1 MDTDPSERVR
11 KPGARN
17 PAIGKG
23 YARNPAPPP
32 SNDAAMHVDSTSLT
46 ELGLVPDASGAWPLA
61 SWLDTTH
68 SSAAYTAL
76 KHLIAA
82 PLGDVEQIRARQA
95 LLVQLVPVRSEI
107 PWASL
112 EKLAAQVERYLA
124 SNYVIV
130 PSPLIERTVF
140 GLRFR
145 AIVDDVTT
153 QLRAVDTLLTLSD
166 QVYTRI
172 RALEGDAGFIEVRAA
187 IAAAVNHPRRLSLRS
202 AVARDRGVST
212 LDRVV
217 RDTKAVGAHAS
228 QEMPTAVPMRF
239 TLLSLVAAL
248 AQLDAFCSLAN
259 ASAALA
265 GTVPNVESRRD
276 AALVL
281 DGLWHPLLPGG
292 VTSDVA
298 LSIDERVLFLTG
310 PNMAGKS
317 TLLRAMG
324 IAVYCAHLG
333 MAVSARRACIP
344 LYDEVLVSITVRD
357 NLRRGESLYLAEVRR
372 MRKIVDAVD
381 RGDAVL
387 AICDEVF
394 RGTNINDATDA
405 TQLLVDGLARAGVGT
420 FVIASHLAHVAE
432 SRALSVGVACW
443 CMEVELGDIPR
454 FSYRA
459 RRGVSDVHLGMVL
472 LDAEGVGPVLRRMAG
487 Q

>member
-1 MDTDPSERVR
+1 
-11 KPGARN
+11 
-17 PAIGKG
+17 
-23 YARNPAPPP
+23 
-32 SNDAAMHVDSTSLT
+32 MHVDSTSLT

-61 SWLDTTH
+61 QWLDTTH
-68 SSAAYTAL
+68 SSAAHTAL
-76 KHLIAA
+76 RHLIAA

-95 LLVQLVPVRSEI
+95 LLVQLVPVRHEV

-130 PSPLIERTVF
+130 PGALIERTLF

-145 AIVDDVTT
+145 GIVDDVTT

-166 QVYTRI
+166 QVYARI
-172 RALEGDAGFIEVRAA
+172 RALEGDASFMAVRSAF
-187 IAAAVNHPRRLSLRS
+187 AAAVNHPRRPALRT
-202 AVARDRGVST
+202 AVARGRGVSS

-217 RDTKAVGAHAS
+217 RDTKTAGSRAS
-228 QEMPTAVPMRF
+228 QGMPTAVPMRVA
-239 TLLSLVAAL
+239 LLSLVAAL

-259 ASAALA
+259 ASAVLA
-265 GTVPNVESRRD
+265 GTVPNVVSRSD

-281 DGLWHPLLPGG
+281 DGLKHPLLSDG
-292 VTSDVA
+292 VTNDVA
-298 LSIDERVLFLTG
+298 LTIDERVLFLTG

-317 TLLRAMG
+317 TLLRAIG

-333 MAVSARRACIP
+333 MAVSARHACIP
-344 LYDEVLVSITVRD
+344 LYDELLVSITVRD

-372 MRKIVDAVD
+372 VRKIVDAVD

-394 RGTNINDATDA
+394 RGTNINDATEA
-405 TQLLVDGLARAGVGT
+405 TRLLVDGLARASVGT

-432 SRALSVGVACW
+432 SRVTSVGVACW
-443 CMEVELGDIPR
+443 CMEVELSDTPR

-487 Q
+487 R